1 MAATKAELADW
12 LGSFEDED
20 LIAVDEGG
28 LALVLVGQENEA
40 YFEIGGIPEDEEG
53 G

>member
-28 LALVLVGQENEA
+28 LVLVLVSQENEA
-40 YFEIGGIPEDEEG
+40 YFEIGGISDAEEG